1 MEKLIRRQLLRNLI
15 IIFSLLFVIL
25 SFFLFNTS
33 RKIEESG
40 LSAVIT
46 QTINQYEQSKKNIE
60 EITQHFQQDYL
71 NRVHAIEYNLQQDQ
85 KEEVSDKTLQR
96 LKYLMQIESISL
108 VNHKGEIVYSTEDKI
123 GLNLKDYKG
132 MKKFYNLIDGNNDED
147 VIEMN
152 GKSLFDGSEQILI
165 GVKSSIK
172 GISMIQVGVTEETY
186 ESFVKPYA
194 IQTVVKNLPT
204 VKEKAVFVVNRETGE
219 IEGIT
224 KNNDQEL
231 YFKENQTSKELVEKL
246 ENFNSVFSVKVNG
259 SLRLLQTRVVD
270 GYIFGA
276 YIDSHL
282 VYNGALHK
290 VIMLFLFIV
299 FVLILIYYLIRRV
312 IRRFVLEDL
321 IEIDKNIDKL
331 LHGDYEVKF
340 RSKYDTE
347 FKNLNI
353 ILERWKQNY
362 QHREERMTKIID
374 NINEDIAIFEY
385 LKNINSV
392 FFSKNTVELLNLNKK
407 MLKELKSNPNKFE
420 KYIDD
425 LIEQADE
432 DDIVKSGEKYISLKV
447 FKEEDEVY
455 GVILDKTKEV
465 LEVQEIKTQLERIGE
480 KVYRD
485 SMSGVYNREGLELLV
500 RKALLERMQGIL
512 MIFDIDNFKAINDNE
527 GHPKGDE
534 VIIKFAQCLQMNFK
548 ENDIVARM
556 GGDEFAV
563 FIKDELFINIMKN
576 KCEVVLE
583 YLRGELREYY
593 EKYHVSASIGVAY
606 VSKGNHTYESLYNS
620 ADEALYIA
628 KKTGKN
634 TYYIN

>member
-231 YFKENQTSKELVEKL
+231 CFKENQTAKELVEKL
-246 ENFNSVFSVKVNG
+246 ENFDSVFSVKVNG

-620 ADEALYIA
+620 ADAALYIA